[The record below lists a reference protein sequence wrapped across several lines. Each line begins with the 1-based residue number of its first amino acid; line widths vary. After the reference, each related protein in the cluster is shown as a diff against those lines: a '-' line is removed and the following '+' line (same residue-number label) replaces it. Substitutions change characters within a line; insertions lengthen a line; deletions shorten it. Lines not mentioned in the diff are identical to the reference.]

1 MKVLCL
7 FYQKWLIFLFGYSF
21 SVCLEFTF
29 LLFFA
34 HLTYFIL
41 FFCSRGRPPYP
52 LIEGMSQDEL
62 DHILGSLDSYQIKN
76 KTSLTLN
83 PIIGY
88 LKEFQDQQESGLT
101 SFELPKRVKYSDWF
115 PEASVTSNV
124 STILS
129 REDTFSFVEFQAPY
143 EITKHLNTHSIII
156 KIFALIE
163 IQ

>member
-1 MKVLCL
+1 MADISLDIA
-7 FYQKWLIFLFGYSF
+7 FQYAWNSP
-21 SVCLEFTF
+21 
-29 LLFFA
+29 LFFFA
-34 HLTYFIL
+34 QLTYFIL

-101 SFELPKRVKYSDWF
+101 SFELPKRVKYSD
-115 PEASVTSNV
+115 
-124 STILS
+124 
-129 REDTFSFVEFQAPY
+129 
-143 EITKHLNTHSIII
+143 
-156 KIFALIE
+156 
-163 IQ
+163 

>member
-1 MKVLCL
+1 
-7 FYQKWLIFLFGYSF
+7 
-21 SVCLEFTF
+21 
-29 LLFFA
+29 
-34 HLTYFIL
+34 
-41 FFCSRGRPPYP
+41 
-52 LIEGMSQDEL
+52 MSQDEL
-62 DHILGSLDSYQIKN
+62 DHILGSLDLYQIKN

-129 REDTFSFVEFQAPY
+129 REDTFSFVEFQAPHDN
-143 EITKHLNTHSIII
+143 KI
-156 KIFALIE
+156 KWTFVHTDSFCQKFASVYKLCTVNFN
-163 IQ
+163 

>member
-1 MKVLCL
+1 MKII
-7 FYQKWLIFLFGYSF
+7 WPFLSKVVDISWDIVFQYAWNSPF
-21 SVCLEFTF
+21 F
-29 LLFFA
+29 FFA
-34 HLTYFIL
+34 QLTYFIL

-101 SFELPKRVKYSDWF
+101 SFELPKRVKYSD
-115 PEASVTSNV
+115 
-124 STILS
+124 
-129 REDTFSFVEFQAPY
+129 
-143 EITKHLNTHSIII
+143 
-156 KIFALIE
+156 
-163 IQ
+163 

>member
-1 MKVLCL
+1 MLGINL
-7 FYQKWLIFLFGYSF
+7 F
-21 SVCLEFTF
+21 
-29 LLFFA
+29 FFA

-129 REDTFSFVEFQAPY
+129 REDTFSFVEFQTPVY
-143 EITKHLNTHSIII
+143 KFDKPFEYTFNYNLIFTLTK
-156 KIFALIE
+156 

>member
-1 MKVLCL
+1 MVDISLDIA
-7 FYQKWLIFLFGYSF
+7 FQYAWNSPFF
-21 SVCLEFTF
+21 
-29 LLFFA
+29 FFA
-34 HLTYFIL
+34 QLTYFIL

-101 SFELPKRVKYSDWF
+101 SFELPKRVKYSD
-115 PEASVTSNV
+115 
-124 STILS
+124 
-129 REDTFSFVEFQAPY
+129 
-143 EITKHLNTHSIII
+143 
-156 KIFALIE
+156 
-163 IQ
+163 